1 MIRPVGCPALILFI
15 VLAGIVGVAAQQP
28 DSSGAFVLHKF
39 ARAIGKE
46 TYSIDA
52 EGDQYT
58 LTSHFTFTDRGTG
71 TCCCWMAIRSRT
83 STTRG
88 GCGGR

>member
-52 EGDQYT
+52 EGHPLADIHNTRRVWRTVAAGAVYDPAP
-58 LTSHFTFTDRGTG
+58 LWRSVGFTP
-71 TCCCWMAIRSRT
+71 
-83 STTRG
+83 
-88 GCGGR
+88 